1 MVQCLIEG
9 ANASLVPVFQPWSF
23 RHDDGAK
30 HLHEMKGTLLIPYG
44 KLTAIEQL
52 VLMEHVT
59 VNMAIFNRKLLVH

>member
-1 MVQCLIEG
+1 MQCLIEG

-23 RHDDGAK
+23 RHEDGAK
-30 HLHEMKGTLLIPYG
+30 HLHVMKGTLLIPYG

>member
-1 MVQCLIEG
+1 MQCLIEG

-23 RHDDGAK
+23 RHEDGAK